1 MDYIQSMGWQ
11 RDEHNVGTEHG
22 MAQLHQ
28 LRRLLR
34 AEWGEHRSRAA
45 HVAREVM
52 EASMK
57 TDWKKELKDLL
68 LVLQLGDGCMGVHYT
83 ILFTFVMFDNI

>member
-1 MDYIQSMGWQ
+1 MNSSTALRVKLGRREGNFDSCGW
-11 RDEHNVGTEHG
+11 
-22 MAQLHQ
+22 
-28 LRRLLR
+28 
-34 AEWGEHRSRAA
+34 
-45 HVAREVM
+45 EVM